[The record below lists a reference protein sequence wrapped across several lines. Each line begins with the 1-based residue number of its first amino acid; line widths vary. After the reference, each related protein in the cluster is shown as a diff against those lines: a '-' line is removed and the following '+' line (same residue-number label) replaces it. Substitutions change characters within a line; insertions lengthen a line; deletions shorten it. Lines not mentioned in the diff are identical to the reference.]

1 MPLGCNSFTDEG
13 KIIISCVFHAPIT
26 WFVITGE
33 PLPSIFTKVT
43 HPRVLSWIK
52 RRTTGG
58 KFCKKKFNYHD
69 PEIEFRHFP
78 DQTDEEA
85 SVSEEARVGQ
95 PVSIITVTDR
105 DLEDTGRQVVNITDG
120 NQAGHFA
127 LDSVGGVHVVRL
139 ARQLDRQTVSQYQL
153 TITAQDGGTPTRT
166 ATATLRIRVGSEG
179 RSSRNALHFFP
190 KLLRIDLH
198 YITLRFRR
206 QGRRQRGGRG

>member
-1 MPLGCNSFTDEG
+1 M
-13 KIIISCVFHAPIT
+13 
-26 WFVITGE
+26 W
-33 PLPSIFTKVT
+33 
-43 HPRVLSWIK
+43 
-52 RRTTGG
+52 
-58 KFCKKKFNYHD
+58 
-69 PEIEFRHFP
+69 EF
-78 DQTDEEA
+78 
-85 SVSEEARVGQ
+85 ARVGQ

-153 TITAQDGGTPTRT
+153 TITAQDGGTPART

-206 QGRRQRGGRG
+206 GQGRRQRGGRG